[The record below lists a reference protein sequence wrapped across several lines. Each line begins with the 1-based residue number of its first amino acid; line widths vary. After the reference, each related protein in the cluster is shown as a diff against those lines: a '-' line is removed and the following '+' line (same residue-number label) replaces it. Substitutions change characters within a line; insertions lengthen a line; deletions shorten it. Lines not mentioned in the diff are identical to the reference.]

1 MLVLWSL
8 PGGVVY
14 FALLSRVRKELGLT
28 RGQLRPGPRA
38 HSDVLFSIVGVFGVM
53 ILWPVVLIRWRRTVA
68 YFVGRP
74 ERLTST
80 TYDN

>member
-14 FALLSRVRKELGLT
+14 FVLLSRVRKDLGLK
-28 RGQLRPGPRA
+28 RGQLRPGPRGQ
-38 HSDVLFSIVGVFGVM
+38 SDVLLSIVGAFGVM
-53 ILWPVVLIRWRRTVA
+53 MLWPVVLIRWRRTVA

-74 ERLTST
+74 ERLPST